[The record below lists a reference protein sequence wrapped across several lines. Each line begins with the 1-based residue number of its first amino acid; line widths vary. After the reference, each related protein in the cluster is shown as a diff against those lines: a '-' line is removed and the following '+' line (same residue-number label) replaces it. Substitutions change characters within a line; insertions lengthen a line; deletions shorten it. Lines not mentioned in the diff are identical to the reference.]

1 MATITSEELKAKLT
15 EDKNFLN
22 LSESERINILMQE
35 VARLH
40 KEIVQ
45 IHTSNQATIK
55 QMLSLVDATQK
66 GFNIINTEL
75 TRIAKLP

>member
-1 MATITSEELKAKLT
+1 MGQLTNEELKAKLT

-40 KEIVQ
+40 KENIE
-45 IHTSNQATIK
+45 IRE
-55 QMLSLVDATQK
+55 QMIDMVNGVKKSLLLLNK
-66 GFNIINTEL
+66 EL
-75 TRIAKLP
+75 TRIAKQ